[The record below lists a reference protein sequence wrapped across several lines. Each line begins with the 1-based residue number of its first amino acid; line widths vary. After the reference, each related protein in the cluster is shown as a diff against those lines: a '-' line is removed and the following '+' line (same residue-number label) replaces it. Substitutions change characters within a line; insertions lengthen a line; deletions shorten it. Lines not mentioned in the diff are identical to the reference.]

1 MQKNRNI
8 ARFFHPH
15 IVEANRTSLSYSTLR
30 NIVKTKDLTLKI
42 FNKPTK
48 RKLIIAVGSTLL
60 FLIKSP
66 ALAAL
71 STDTSTFSGEVAAT
85 CTFDGLGNSYSM
97 TYDSAGNGLKKSVY
111 FDVATNSPDIRIE
124 VSQINTNQEA
134 VGLNGT
140 TVRASASVFQIRG
153 NTTSFSASST
163 KNNSGRSQPTN
174 ISEGNTFRL
183 DTLVWTNE
191 RVNNRYQLG
200 PGQYSYS
207 FTISCLL

>member
-1 MQKNRNI
+1 MM
-8 ARFFHPH
+8 
-15 IVEANRTSLSYSTLR
+15 V
-30 NIVKTKDLTLKI
+30 V
-42 FNKPTK
+42 PTK
-48 RKLIIAVGSTLL
+48 VNKLNSKLCRGLQQLLLGAAGSLLIDLPTLAVIS
-60 FLIKSP
+60 S
-66 ALAAL
+66 
-71 STDTSTFSGEVAAT
+71 DTTTFSGEVAAK

-111 FDVATNSPDIRIE
+111 FDVATNAPEIRIE
-124 VSQINTNQEA
+124 VSQLNTNQEA
-134 VGLNGT
+134 FGLNGT

-200 PGQYSYS
+200 PGEYSYS